1 MNIRPRTRL
10 PTRPEV
16 TGHPLLTA
24 PPSPRPCHSAP
35 GNLPEVPLATL
46 RGNLL
51 SLQGPGGLPQVH
63 DGKASPA
70 AAPQAH
76 KPSWPHRPLWVTLV
90 NEGGRDAEWKSKRL
104 SEGLMGNAGGSGG
117 RRVVLMGKTWK
128 NEAGTRGGREM
139 GRVAG
144 GGHGLVWR

>member
-1 MNIRPRTRL
+1 M
-10 PTRPEV
+10 
-16 TGHPLLTA
+16 
-24 PPSPRPCHSAP
+24 
-35 GNLPEVPLATL
+35 
-46 RGNLL
+46 L

-90 NEGGRDAEWKSKRL
+90 NEGDRDAEWKSKRL

-128 NEAGTRGGREM
+128 NEAGREGREM

-144 GGHGLVWR
+144 GTALSGGEPGSWPSDSSCLELILGFSEDVHLITLK